1 MIQLTIVSS
10 SFANTTLT
18 VLYTDEQPVRDSMA
32 LSPTEL
38 KNVKYYE
45 EEMFIATSSPT
56 DV

>member
-1 MIQLTIVSS
+1 MIQLTIVPS